1 MERLKEVTLR
11 PILAMFLSAAFS
23 AHCLV
28 ALAADPATMT
38 GAVKTPLTLD
48 HATLSAMP
56 VASVSIS
63 YGSSNSTYTGVLV
76 WDLLKKA
83 ELIPGE
89 GKNAALRHTL
99 LITAA
104 NGYAVAVAL
113 GELDPSYG
121 NKQVM
126 LAYRS
131 TDGSASFDHLRL
143 LVPGDVRGGRAVR
156 DVAKIE
162 VN

>member
-1 MERLKEVTLR
+1 MRLF
-11 PILAMFLSAAFS
+11 LAMFLGAVFCAQSVA
-23 AHCLV
+23 
-28 ALAADPATMT
+28 ALAADPATMS
-38 GAVKTPLTLD
+38 GAVKAPLTLD
-48 HATLSAMP
+48 SATLTAMP

-63 YGSSNSTYTGVLV
+63 YGSSNTTYTGVLV

-89 GKNAALRHTL
+89 GKNPELRHTL
-99 LITAA
+99 LVTAS

-121 NKQVM
+121 NKAVL
-126 LAYRS
+126 LAYQS

-156 DVAKIE
+156 DVATIQ

>member
-1 MERLKEVTLR
+1 MRLFLS
-11 PILAMFLSAAFS
+11 MFLGAVFCAQSMPT
-23 AHCLV
+23 
-28 ALAADPATMT
+28 LAADPATMS
-38 GAVKTPLTLD
+38 GAVKAPLTLD
-48 HATLSAMP
+48 NATLSAMP

-63 YGSSNSTYTGVLV
+63 YGTSNTTYTGVLV

-83 ELIPGE
+83 ELIAGD
-89 GKNAALRHTL
+89 GKNPELRHTL
-99 LITAA
+99 LVTAS

-121 NKQVM
+121 NKAVL
-126 LAYRS
+126 LAYQS

-156 DVAKIE
+156 DVATIQ

>member
-1 MERLKEVTLR
+1 MRF
-11 PILAMFLSAAFS
+11 ILAIFLSAVFSAFS
-23 AHCLV
+23 SMV
-28 ALAADPATMT
+28 LAAGPVTIT
-38 GAVKTPLTLD
+38 GSVKAPLTLD
-48 HATLSAMP
+48 NATLSAMP

-63 YGSSNSTYTGVLV
+63 YGSTNSTYTGVLL

-83 ELIPGE
+83 ELVAGD
-89 GKNAALRHTL
+89 GKNPTLRHTL
-99 LITAA
+99 LVTAS

-121 NKQVM
+121 NKAVL
-126 LAYRS
+126 LAYQS

>member
-1 MERLKEVTLR
+1 MRIALT
-11 PILAMFLSAAFS
+11 IFLGAVFS
-23 AHCLV
+23 V
-28 ALAADPATMT
+28 FSMMALAADPVTMT
-38 GAVKTPLTLD
+38 GSVKTPLTLD
-48 HATLSAMP
+48 NATLSAMP

-63 YGSSNSTYTGVLV
+63 YGSSNSTYSGVLL

-83 ELIPGE
+83 ELVPGE
-89 GKNAALRHTL
+89 GKNPALRHTL

-104 NGYAVAVAL
+104 NGYSVAVAV
-113 GELDPSYG
+113 GELDPGYG
-121 NKQVM
+121 NKAIL
-126 LAYRS
+126 LAYHS

-156 DVAKIE
+156 DVVKIE